1 MHRWYAKAEVCYAF
15 LEDLKPRIQWGNRSE
30 PEAIRADLQDEH
42 HLGTS
47 RWFSRGWTLQELIA
61 PVDVMF
67 YAADWIYIG
76 ARSILHGRLSRITG
90 IERAVLSRVKTVDQ
104 FSVAKRMSW
113 AARRK
118 TTRLEDMAYSLML
131 VNPERYDA

>member
-15 LEDLKPRIQWGNRSE
+15 LDDLKPRTQWGTRSE
-30 PEAIRADLQDEH
+30 PEAIRADLQDEQ

-47 RWFSRGWTLQELIA
+47 RWFTRGWTLQELIA
-61 PVDVMF
+61 PVDVIF

-76 ARSILHGRLSRITG
+76 ARSVLHGRLSRITG

-113 AARRK
+113 AAKRK